1 VAARAALRK
10 GAGLTPERWRRIT
23 AVFHA
28 VREGDP
34 ARRDCDLA
42 NACGGDATLRR
53 DVEAMLAGRDA
64 ADELGDAAPSE
75 PSHPIDAASGDGGG
89 PTLPDRSRLGPY
101 EILGPLGAGGMGQVY
116 KARDSRLDRD
126 VAIKVASQR
135 FSAQFEREVRAVA
148 TLNHPNICTLHDVG
162 PNYLVMELV
171 EGETL
176 RDWLTRA
183 LPVERSL
190 EIARQVLEA
199 LRDAHQAGVVHGDL
213 KPENVMVRF
222 DGYVKVLDFGLATR
236 IPVSR
241 VLQSET
247 VATVAVPAAQPRPGE
262 IFGTI
267 AYMSPEQIHGDA
279 VDQRS
284 DLFAFGIMLYEMLT
298 GRHPWVRPSPLE
310 TLHAILHDD
319 PPPMSPASL
328 MLAELAA
335 ITQKLLRKNLAER
348 YATAE
353 AVLDAL
359 GSGAG
364 TASRVALPRTSAT
377 LTSIAVLP
385 FVFFSEIEERH
396 ALSLGFADALITM
409 LGRIEDVTVL
419 PTSAILRYPAGTD
432 PAGAC
437 RDLGVRHVL
446 LGNVQK
452 RRDQWRVSL
461 QLFDAMTQRIV
472 FAETHDFVL
481 ESVFEVQDEIGR
493 RVVESLRKRFPA
505 GAPTS
510 RERYSSDPQAY
521 HEFMAGLGESY
532 ADRPETLES
541 AIRHLSAAVA
551 RDPEFALAHA
561 WLSYVLTTMHF
572 SHDPR
577 PARLEQAEHHCRRAL
592 ALAPALPEA
601 HLARAYILWSPAK
614 NFQHADALDA
624 LSQVVT
630 VQPNVERAH
639 NQMASIYLHIG
650 RLDEARAAHARAQR
664 SNPLARSGNL
674 EFYHLYRG
682 DFASADAAGEAWVHD
697 RPDSM
702 YSLFFYPQPPLMTG
716 DLDRAEARLAAA
728 LQRFPAEP
736 LLTSLGGMLYA
747 RRQDSTRALASVQ
760 RALESPRSFG
770 HTHHT
775 YYQIACTYSVLGD
788 TRTAMAWLERSV
800 DTGFAC
806 WPFFQVDPHLD
817 HLRATAEFNRL
828 VDDLARK
835 YAG

>member
-1 VAARAALRK
+1 MN
-10 GAGLTPERWRRIT
+10 AG
-23 AVFHA
+23 
-28 VREGDP
+28 
-34 ARRDCDLA
+34 
-42 NACGGDATLRR
+42 
-53 DVEAMLAGRDA
+53 
-64 ADELGDAAPSE
+64 
-75 PSHPIDAASGDGGG
+75 PIDAGGL
-89 PTLPDRSRLGPY
+89 TLPEGSRLGQY

-116 KARDSRLDRD
+116 KARDARLHRD
-126 VAIKVASQR
+126 VAIKVASQQ
-135 FSAQFEREVRAVA
+135 FSEQFDREVRVVA
-148 TLNHPNICTLHDVG
+148 TLNHPNICTLHDIG

-190 EIARQVLEA
+190 QIARQVLDA
-199 LRDAHQAGVVHGDL
+199 LRGAHQAGIVHGDL

-236 IPVSR
+236 IPAAG
-241 VLQSET
+241 VLQEGTAVT
-247 VATVAVPAAQPRPGE
+247 VAAGTTERRPGE
-262 IFGTI
+262 IVGTI
-267 AYMSPEQIHGDA
+267 AYMSPEQIQGNAIDE
-279 VDQRS
+279 RS
-284 DLFAFGIMLYEMLT
+284 DLFAFGIMFYELLT
-298 GRHPWVRPSPLE
+298 GRHPWPRPFAVD
-310 TLHAILHDD
+310 TLHAILHDE

-335 ITQKLLRKNLAER
+335 ITQKLLRKNPAER

-353 AVLDAL
+353 AVLEAL
-359 GSGAG
+359 GGRPG
-364 TASRVALPRTSAT
+364 TASHTALPRTVART

-385 FVFFSEIEERH
+385 FVFFGEIEERH

-409 LGRIEDVTVL
+409 LGRIEDITVL
-419 PTSAILRYPAGTD
+419 PTSAILRYPAGAD

-437 RDLGVRHVL
+437 RELGVRHVL

-452 RRDQWRVSL
+452 RGDRWRVSL
-461 QLFDAMTQRIV
+461 QLFDAMAQRIA

-481 ESVFEVQDEIGR
+481 EDVFEVQDEIGR
-493 RVVESLRKRFPA
+493 RVVASMRTQFPA

-532 ADRPETLES
+532 ADRTATLES
-541 AIRHLSAAVA
+541 AIQHLSAAVA

-614 NFQHADALDA
+614 NFQHADALAA
-624 LSQVVT
+624 LSQVIAVH
-630 VQPNVERAH
+630 PNFERAH

-650 RLDEARAAHARAQR
+650 RLEEARAAHGRAQR

-674 EFYHLYRG
+674 EFYHLYCG
-682 DFASADAAGEAWVHD
+682 DFASADAAGEGWLHD

-702 YSLFFYPQPPLMTG
+702 YPLFFHPQPPLMIG
-716 DLDRAEARLAAA
+716 DLDRAEARLEAA
-728 LQRFPAEP
+728 LQRFPSEP
-736 LLTSLGGMLYA
+736 LLTSLGAMVYA
-747 RRQDSTRALASVQ
+747 RRGESTRALASVQ

-775 YYQIACTYSVLGD
+775 YYQIACTHSVLGD

-806 WPFFQVDPHLD
+806 WRFFQVDPHLD
-817 HLRATAEFNRL
+817 QLRATAEFNRL
-828 VDDLARK
+828 IDDLARK
-835 YAG
+835 YSD